1 MEGKDTVANVVEAE
15 QGTLSPS
22 TNVEGKST
30 VDTKTGELVWQPQEV
45 STMIRVSASSTLSS
59 PL

>member
-1 MEGKDTVANVVEAE
+1 MEGKGTVANVVQAE

-22 TNVEGKST
+22 ANVEGKST

-45 STMIRVSASSTLSS
+45 STMIIVSASST
-59 PL
+59 

>member
-1 MEGKDTVANVVEAE
+1 MEGKDTATNGVQAE

-22 TNVEGKST
+22 ANVEGKST

-45 STMIRVSASSTLSS
+45 STMSKTSASST
-59 PL
+59 